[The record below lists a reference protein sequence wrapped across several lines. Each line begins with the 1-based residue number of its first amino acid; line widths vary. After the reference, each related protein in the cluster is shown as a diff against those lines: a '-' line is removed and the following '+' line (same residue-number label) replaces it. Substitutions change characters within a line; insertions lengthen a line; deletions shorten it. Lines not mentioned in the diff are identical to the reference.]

1 MKQNKILYI
10 GNNLT
15 GKTKYNSTI
24 VVLSSLLRSEGFS
37 VTISSDKI
45 NKLLRL
51 LDMCFTLIKHRN
63 KTDYIL
69 IDTFSTINFYYA
81 LIISQL
87 ARVFSLKYVP
97 ILHGGNLPERLEKNK
112 LLSNLIF
119 KNSYKN
125 VAPSNYLKSSFERK
139 GYETMFIP
147 NILEIQNYKFKE
159 RKHLE
164 PKLFW
169 VRAFKEIY
177 NPTLAIKVLAML
189 KKRYPKAKLCM
200 VGPFVDNSYNE
211 CLSLISELKIENSV
225 EFTDVL
231 LKEDWHKKSEDYDI
245 FINTTNFD
253 NTPVS
258 VMEAMALG
266 LPVVSTNV
274 GGMPFLITDKKDGIL
289 VDNNNPLQMKN
300 AITDILNA
308 NNTKLAQNARNKVES
323 FDWSIVRNKWL
334 TILN

>member
-24 VVLSSLLRSEGFS
+24 VVLSSLLSSEGFS
-37 VTISSDKI
+37 VTISSDKTS
-45 NKLLRL
+45 KLLRL
-51 LDMCFTLIKHRN
+51 LDMCFTLVKHRN
-63 KTDYIL
+63 KIDYIL

-81 LIISQL
+81 FIISQL
-87 ARVFSLKYVP
+87 ARVFNLKYIP
-97 ILHGGNLPERLEKNK
+97 ILHGGNLPERLEKDK

-125 VAPSNYLKSSFERK
+125 VAPSNYLKSSFESK
-139 GYETMFIP
+139 GFETMFIP
-147 NILEIQNYKFKE
+147 NILEIQNYKFKG

-169 VRAFKEIY
+169 VRAFKQIY

-189 KKRYPKAKLCM
+189 KKEHPTAKLCM

-211 CLSLISELKIENSV
+211 CLSLISELKIEKSV

-231 LKEDWHKKSEDYDI
+231 LKEDWHKKSEDYDV

-274 GGMPFLITDKKDGIL
+274 GGMPFLIDDVSDGLL
-289 VDNNNPLQMKN
+289 VTKSNESEMTN
-300 AITDILNA
+300 AILSILDNKYP
-308 NNTKLAQNARNKVES
+308 NLAVNARKKVENFS
-323 FDWSIVRNKWL
+323 WDANKEKWFQ
-334 TILN
+334 ILK

>member
-1 MKQNKILYI
+1 MRQNKILYI

-24 VVLSSLLRSEGFS
+24 VVLSSLLSSEGFS
-37 VTISSDKI
+37 VTISSDKTS
-45 NKLLRL
+45 KLLRL

-63 KTDYIL
+63 KIDYIL

-81 LIISQL
+81 FIISQL
-87 ARVFSLKYVP
+87 ARVFNLKYIP
-97 ILHGGNLPERLEKNK
+97 ILHGGNLPERLEKDK

-125 VAPSNYLKSSFERK
+125 VAPSNYLKSSFESK
-139 GYETMFIP
+139 GFETMFIP
-147 NILEIQNYKFKE
+147 NILEIQNYKFKG

-169 VRAFKEIY
+169 VRAFKQIY

-189 KKRYPKAKLCM
+189 KKEHPTAKLCM

-211 CLSLISELKIENSV
+211 CLSLISELKIEKSV

-231 LKEDWHKKSEDYDI
+231 LKEDWHKKSEDYDV

-274 GGMPFLITDKKDGIL
+274 GGMPFLIDDVSDGLL
-289 VDNNNPLQMKN
+289 VTKSNESEMTN
-300 AITDILNA
+300 AILSILDNKYP
-308 NNTKLAQNARNKVES
+308 NLAVNARKKVENFS
-323 FDWSIVRNKWL
+323 WDANKEKWFQ
-334 TILN
+334 ILK

>member
-1 MKQNKILYI
+1 MNRKKILYI

-24 VVLSSLLRSEGFS
+24 KVLSTLLKEEGFS
-37 VTISSDKI
+37 VIVSSDKI
-45 NKLLRL
+45 SKLLRL
-51 LDMCFTLIKHRN
+51 LDMCISLVKNRN
-63 KTDYIL
+63 KVDYVL

-81 LIISQL
+81 FIISQL
-87 ARVFSLKYVP
+87 ARVFKLKYIP
-97 ILHGGNLPERLEKNK
+97 ILHGGNLPERLERNTF
-112 LLSNLIF
+112 LSDLIF

-125 VAPSNYLKSSFERK
+125 VAPSNYLKSSFEKK
-139 GYETMFIP
+139 GYDTMFIP
-147 NILEIQNYKFKE
+147 NILEIENYNFKN
-159 RKHLE
+159 RKQLE

-177 NPTLAIKVLAML
+177 NPTLAIKVLDLL
-189 KKRYPKAKLCM
+189 KKEYPKAKLCM
-200 VGPFVDNSYNE
+200 VGPFVDDSYDD
-211 CLSLISELKIENSV
+211 CLKLISELKLESSV

-266 LPVVSTNV
+266 LPIVSTNV
-274 GGMPFLITDKKDGIL
+274 GGMPFLIDDTTDGLL
-289 VDNNNPLQMKN
+289 VTKSNTEEMTSAIVSLLNNNHPNL
-300 AITDILNA
+300 AI
-308 NNTKLAQNARNKVES
+308 NARKKVGNFSWNNNKG
-323 FDWSIVRNKWL
+323 KWFK
-334 TILN
+334 ILK

>member
-1 MKQNKILYI
+1 MRRKNILYI

-24 VVLSSLLRSEGFS
+24 IVLSSLLTSEGFL

-45 NKLLRL
+45 NKVLRL
-51 LDMCFTLIKHRN
+51 MDMCISLVKNRN
-63 KTDYIL
+63 RVDYVL

-81 LIISQL
+81 FIISQL
-87 ARVFSLKYVP
+87 ARVFKLKYIP
-97 ILHGGNLPERLEKNK
+97 ILHGGNLPERLERNQF
-112 LLSNLIF
+112 LSNLIF

-125 VAPSNYLKSSFERK
+125 IAPSNYLKSAFEKK
-139 GYETMFIP
+139 GYDTMFIP
-147 NILEIQNYKFKE
+147 NILEIENYKFKN
-159 RKHLE
+159 RKVIE

-177 NPTLAIKVLAML
+177 NPTLAIKVLEIL
-189 KKRYPKAKLCM
+189 KKEYPKAKLCM
-200 VGPFVDNSYNE
+200 VGPFVDDSYND
-211 CLSLISELKIENSV
+211 CLKLISELKLETSV

-258 VMEAMALG
+258 IMEAMALG
-266 LPVVSTNV
+266 LPIVSTNV
-274 GGMPFLITDKKDGIL
+274 GGMPFLIDDTSDGLLVSKYNAEDMTKAIILILDNKHPNLAANARKK
-289 VDNNNPLQMKN
+289 VENFSWDNNKEKWFQ
-300 AITDILNA
+300 IL
-308 NNTKLAQNARNKVES
+308 K
-323 FDWSIVRNKWL
+323 
-334 TILN
+334 

>member
-1 MKQNKILYI
+1 MKHKRILYI
-10 GNNLT
+10 GNNLA

-24 VVLSSLLRSEGFS
+24 IVLSTLLKSEGFLVS
-37 VTISSDKI
+37 ISSDKT

-51 LDMCFTLIKHRN
+51 MHMCFSFMKYRN
-63 KTDYIL
+63 KVDYVL

-87 ARVFSLKYVP
+87 ARFFNIRYIP
-97 ILHGGNLPERLEKNK
+97 ILHGGNLPERLEQNPF
-112 LLSNLIF
+112 LSNLIF
-119 KNSYKN
+119 KYSYKN
-125 VAPSNYLKSSFERK
+125 VAPSDYLKSSFEIK

-147 NILEIQNYKFKE
+147 NILEIENYNFKN
-159 RKHLE
+159 RKHFE

-177 NPTLAIKVLAML
+177 NPTLAIKVLNLL
-189 KKRYPKAKLCM
+189 KEEYPKAKLCM
-200 VGPFVDNSYNE
+200 VGPFVDDSYSQ
-211 CLSLISELKIENSV
+211 CLKLISELKLESSV

-231 LKEDWHKKSEDYDI
+231 LKEDWHKKSEDFDV

-266 LPVVSTNV
+266 LTIVSTNV
-274 GGMPFLITDKKDGIL
+274 GGMPFLINDKSDGLL
-289 VDNNNPLQMKN
+289 VDKNNAEQMTN
-300 AITDILNA
+300 AITEILK
-308 NNTKLAQNARNKVES
+308 NNNLELAQNARKKVES

-334 TILN
+334 AILN

>member
-24 VVLSSLLRSEGFS
+24 VVLSSLLRAEGFS
-37 VTISSDKI
+37 VTISSDKT
-45 NKLLRL
+45 NKLYRL
-51 LDMCFTLIKHRN
+51 LDMCFTLMKHRN
-63 KTDYIL
+63 KIDYVL

-81 LIISQL
+81 LMISQI
-87 ARVFSLKYVP
+87 ARVFSLKYIP
-97 ILHGGNLPERLEKNK
+97 ILHGGNLPERLERNQF
-112 LLSNLIF
+112 LSDLIF

-125 VAPSNYLKSSFERK
+125 VAPSNYLKSAFESK

-147 NILEIQNYKFKE
+147 NILEIENYKFKN

-189 KKRYPKAKLCM
+189 KEKYPEAKLCM

-211 CLSLISELKIENSV
+211 CLSLISELKLENSV
-225 EFTDVL
+225 AFTDVL
-231 LKEDWHKKSEDYDI
+231 LKEDWHKKSEDYDV
-245 FINTTNFD
+245 FMNTTNFD

-274 GGMPFLITDKKDGIL
+274 GGMPFLIKNEIDGIL
-289 VDNNNPLQMKN
+289 VEKNSVDKMTN
-300 AITDILNA
+300 AILSILYNKYP
-308 NNTKLAQNARNKVES
+308 NLAVNARKKVENFS
-323 FDWSIVRNKWL
+323 WNTNKEKWFQ
-334 TILN
+334 ILK

>member
-1 MKQNKILYI
+1 
-10 GNNLT
+10 
-15 GKTKYNSTI
+15 
-24 VVLSSLLRSEGFS
+24 
-37 VTISSDKI
+37 VTISSDKT
-45 NKLLRL
+45 NKLFRL
-51 LDMCFTLIKHRN
+51 LDMCYTLVKHRN
-63 KTDYIL
+63 KTDYVL

-81 LIISQL
+81 IIISQL
-87 ARVFSLKYVP
+87 ARVFSLKYIP
-97 ILHGGNLPERLEKNK
+97 ILHGGNLPERLEKNR

-125 VAPSNYLKSSFERK
+125 VAPSNYLKSSFESK
-139 GYETMFIP
+139 GFETMFIP
-147 NILEIQNYKFKE
+147 NILEIQNYKFKG

-169 VRAFKEIY
+169 VRAFKQIY

-189 KKRYPKAKLCM
+189 KKKHPKAKLCM

-274 GGMPFLITDKKDGIL
+274 GGMPFLINDKKDGIL

>member
-24 VVLSSLLRSEGFS
+24 VVLSSLLSSEGFS
-37 VTISSDKI
+37 VTISSDKTS
-45 NKLLRL
+45 KLLRL

-63 KTDYIL
+63 KIDYVL

-87 ARVFSLKYVP
+87 ARVFNLKYIP
-97 ILHGGNLPERLEKNK
+97 ILHGGNLPERLEKDK

-125 VAPSNYLKSSFERK
+125 VAPSNYLKSSFESK
-139 GYETMFIP
+139 GFETMFIP
-147 NILEIQNYKFKE
+147 NILEIQNYKFKG

-169 VRAFKEIY
+169 VRAFKQIY

-189 KKRYPKAKLCM
+189 KKEHPTAKLCM

-211 CLSLISELKIENSV
+211 CLSLISELKIEKSV

-231 LKEDWHKKSEDYDI
+231 LKEDWHKKSEDYDV

-274 GGMPFLITDKKDGIL
+274 GGMPFLIDDVSDGLL
-289 VDNNNPLQMKN
+289 VTKSNESEMTN
-300 AITDILNA
+300 AILSILDNKYP
-308 NNTKLAQNARNKVES
+308 NLAVNARKKVENFS
-323 FDWSIVRNKWL
+323 WDANKEKWFQ
-334 TILN
+334 ILK

>member
-24 VVLSSLLRSEGFS
+24 VVLSSLLSSEGFS
-37 VTISSDKI
+37 VTISSDKTS
-45 NKLLRL
+45 KLLRL

-63 KTDYIL
+63 KIDYIL

-81 LIISQL
+81 FIISQL
-87 ARVFSLKYVP
+87 ARVFNLKYIP
-97 ILHGGNLPERLEKNK
+97 ILHGGNLPERLEKDK

-125 VAPSNYLKSSFERK
+125 VAPSNYLKSSFESK
-139 GYETMFIP
+139 GFETMFIP
-147 NILEIQNYKFKE
+147 NILEIQNYKFKG

-169 VRAFKEIY
+169 VRAFKQIY

-189 KKRYPKAKLCM
+189 KKEHPTAKLCM

-211 CLSLISELKIENSV
+211 CLSLISELKIEKSV

-231 LKEDWHKKSEDYDI
+231 LKEDWHKKSEDYDV

-274 GGMPFLITDKKDGIL
+274 GGMPFLIDDVSDGLL
-289 VDNNNPLQMKN
+289 VTKSNESEMTN
-300 AITDILNA
+300 AILSILDNKYP
-308 NNTKLAQNARNKVES
+308 NLAVNARKKVENFS
-323 FDWSIVRNKWL
+323 WDANKEKWFQ
-334 TILN
+334 ILK